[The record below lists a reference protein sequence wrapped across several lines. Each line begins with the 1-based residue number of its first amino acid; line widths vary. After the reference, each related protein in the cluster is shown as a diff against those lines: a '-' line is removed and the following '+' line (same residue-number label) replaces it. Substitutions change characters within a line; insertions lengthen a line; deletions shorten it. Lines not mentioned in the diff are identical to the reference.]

1 MATFEDQVNGLTN
14 LSIGS
19 SSTDPGQ
26 TELSTFLKDGV
37 IDVTSRCISA
47 RPQDIENFQRES
59 STIDSN
65 GGLDLGGAKIIS
77 VIREANAD
85 GSSDGTTVW
94 ENCRKVSASMQSS
107 VVDTTSLM
115 YSSKYNPVYIIDDNN
130 KINVYPVAS
139 SNNGYKVYYVNNV
152 PTDETNEVTL
162 THAHSDIK
170 WFPNDKVYLVVL
182 YASIQSLQ
190 AALASKSL
198 PSDITF
204 PSIPSPLSL
213 SSVPN
218 LPSLSGDSVSFTT
231 TAPTYSGPTV
241 VPNFG
246 DAENWISV
254 EEDPEMLAGRI
265 QTINSQIGEFQA
277 KVQDSVQSFN
287 KENAEY
293 QAQLQVSIQNAQLS
307 SKNDANKLQKYSA
320 EISSYQQDN
329 QSKIAKFNSDLQSYT
344 SEVSNKLQDYSAK
357 IQKAVVDYGW
367 MEARAKTL
375 NEQYNNAFVAM
386 AGSQPKAQPA
396 PQPQRQYRR

>member
-14 LSIGS
+14 LSISS

-37 IDVTSRCISA
+37 IDVTSRCLSA
-47 RPQDIENFQRES
+47 RPQDAEYFVVESTESSSQGGLSTDGGKILHVMRES
-59 STIDSN
+59 GTNDDWRECRKIPIGLKDRVTDPDSLHYASAYN
-65 GGLDLGGAKIIS
+65 PAYILSQYGAVLVFPAPS
-77 VIREANAD
+77 
-85 GSSDGTTVW
+85 GSSGQY
-94 ENCRKVSASMQSS
+94 R
-107 VVDTTSLM
+107 
-115 YSSKYNPVYIIDDNN
+115 I
-130 KINVYPVAS
+130 
-139 SNNGYKVYYVNNV
+139 YYVNKTPVNNV
-152 PTDETNEVTL
+152 NGNAL
-162 THAHSDIK
+162 AHSDSTIRY
-170 WFPNDKVYLVVL
+170 FPDDKVYLVVL

-190 AALASKSL
+190 AALSSKNL
-198 PSDITF
+198 PSDISF
-204 PSIPSPLSL
+204 PSIPSSLSL

-277 KVQDSVQSFN
+277 KVQDAVQSFN

>member
-1 MATFEDQVNGLTN
+1 MAFQDQVEDLTS
-14 LSIGS
+14 LSVS
-19 SSTDPGQ
+19 DTD
-26 TELSTFLKDGV
+26 ELSHFLKLGV
-37 IDVTSRCISA
+37 IDVTSRWLAI
-47 RPQDIENFQRES
+47 RPQDASMFMRISSES
-59 STIDSN
+59 TSQAGISAPS
-65 GGLDLGGAKIIS
+65 AKIIS
-77 VIREANAD
+77 VIRE
-85 GSSDGTTVW
+85 SGTNDNW
-94 ENCRKVSASMQSS
+94 KNCRKISTGLQYDVT
-107 VVDTTSLM
+107 DTTSLH
-115 YSSKYNPVYIIDDNN
+115 YASKYNPAYLISEEGAIL
-130 KINVYPVAS
+130 VYPAPS
-139 SNNGYKVYYVNNV
+139 SGGANSYKVYYVNGT
-152 PTDETNEVTL
+152 PLDQTNSATL
-162 THAHSDIK
+162 THAHSDVK
-170 WFPNDKVYLVVL
+170 YFPEDKVYLVVL

-198 PSDITF
+198 PNDIPF
-204 PSIPSPLSL
+204 PSIPSSLSL

-218 LPSLSGDSVSFTT
+218 LPSLSDDSISFTT

-287 KENAEY
+287 KENVEY

-375 NEQYNNAFVAM
+375 AEQYNNTFVAM
-386 AGSQPKAQPA
+386 DGSQPKAPA
-396 PQPQRQYRR
+396 QQPQRQYRR